1 MKKFLLSLVALL
13 AATFSFAQKV
23 SLDFTNPVGDWN
35 LPLKANAITEATTVT
50 NGTYSVILS
59 ASTAAYAGG
68 SEANGYTYLMIGK
81 SGSTVTLPAFDFA
94 VGKIEVVGNAGASAN
109 TLMNVYVG
117 ETAVSTETKG
127 SAETNTY
134 AIDAAYQAAGNVY
147 VLTVTSSHNAQI
159 TKINIYE
166 AGDDNTGG
174 GSGDVEPELPNLVSV
189 AEAQAAEAGTEV
201 TVSGTVYAVGAT
213 SFVVGDATGY
223 IFHYGAAEVKVGDTV
238 NVTGAVS
245 AYGGFNQFKSATV
258 TVVKSGS
265 VKYPDPV
272 VMDGAAMD
280 AWIAAPA
287 IQYVKYTGKLTISG
301 NYYNVA
307 VEGAETAVGSIIK
320 ANADLLEKMSNGNE
334 YVFTGFAMYVSGTK
348 YVNTIITDVKAVGEE
363 VVLKD
368 ISNTLET
375 AYTVSQAV
383 ALIDD
388 ANNDLSKK
396 VYIKGIVSAPYKEV
410 FVDHSY
416 GNATFFISEDGSAE
430 SQQFEIF
437 RGYSF
442 GGVKFA
448 ENEDI
453 KLGDEV
459 VFYGALTKYNTTYE
473 TTQGAELVQL
483 NGKAEFDAI
492 NSIQAEKNAAIYDLS
507 GRKVSKAQKGLY
519 IISGRK
525 VVK

>member
-1 MKKFLLSLVALL
+1 MKKLLLSLVAILT
-13 AATFSFAQKV
+13 ATFAFATDVEVAWTGATDWTSGDALTYATNGIALSAVKNEGSTAPTLNTNFNDLRIYAKGTLTISAGDASMTKIVFTASAQGIKRQAAITASAGAVAIDTVAHTVTWTGDAKTVSF
-23 SLDFTNPVGDWN
+23 TVGD
-35 LPLKANAITEATTVT
+35 K
-50 NGTYSVILS
+50 
-59 ASTAAYAGG
+59 AAYGTDGDAKAGQFDIASPIAVSCTGTPNAGG
-68 SEANGYTYLMIGK
+68 TTGGETGGDDT
-81 SGSTVTLPAFDFA
+81 P
-94 VGKIEVVGNAGASAN
+94 VVGD
-109 TLMNVYVG
+109 
-117 ETAVSTETKG
+117 
-127 SAETNTY
+127 
-134 AIDAAYQAAGNVY
+134 I
-147 VLTVTSSHNAQI
+147 
-159 TKINIYE
+159 
-166 AGDDNTGG
+166 
-174 GSGDVEPELPNLVSV
+174 VSV
-189 AEAQAAEAGTEV
+189 ADAQAAAAGTELNV
-201 TVSGTVYAVGAT
+201 KGTVYAVGAT

-223 IFHYGAAEVKVGDTV
+223 IFHYGAAEVKVGDVVTV
-238 NVTGAVS
+238 SGAVS

-258 TVVKSGS
+258 NVVSSGS
-265 VKYPDPV
+265 VKYPEAV

-280 AWIAAPA
+280 AWIADAK
-287 IQYVKYTGKLTISG
+287 IQYVQYTGKLTISG
-301 NYYNVA
+301 SYYNVA
-307 VEGAETAVGSIIK
+307 VEGAETAVGSIIRHSDEL
-320 ANADLLEKMSNGNE
+320 AAKMSNGNE

-348 YVNTIITDVKAVGEE
+348 YVNTIITDVKAVGEQ

-416 GNATFFISEDGSAE
+416 GNATFFISEDGKEE
-430 SQQFEIF
+430 SQQFEIY

-459 VFYGALTKYNTTYE
+459 IFYGNLTKYNTTYE

-492 NSIQAEKNAAIYDLS
+492 NSIQAEKNTAIYDLS
-507 GRKVSKAQKGLY
+507 GRKLSKAQKGLY
-519 IISGRK
+519 IMNGR
-525 VVK
+525 VIVK